1 MLIAQGVAQHLGA
14 TVIQLSPLPFVV
26 RIQSQAK
33 VPPQRGWLVI
43 EKGVFLASHLLRL
56 LS

>member
-1 MLIAQGVAQHLGA
+1 MLVAQGVVQHLGA

-26 RIQSQAK
+26 QIQCQAK
-33 VPPQRGWLVI
+33 APPQRGWLVI
-43 EKGVFLASHLLRL
+43 EKGVFLASYLLRL